1 MAPSIDPTD
10 RAGSVADRLFVIANP
25 TAAGGSVGESWR
37 DITSTIRSV
46 IGEFAWAVTKGPGH
60 ATELAREALRAGYEV
75 IGSLGGD
82 GTHNEVVNGFF
93 DGGQPVRE
101 GASLAI
107 LPFGTGGDLRK
118 TLGLSGELV
127 QSVLRLARGEPSPC
141 DVGHLRYVTHTGEQA
156 ERFFINITS
165 FGLGGLVD
173 QKVNESSKA
182 LGGKVS
188 FLLGSVRALA
198 EFQPRGIR
206 LTVDGQTSEVVI
218 NNVAVANGRY
228 FGGGMKIAPH
238 AALDDGLFDVV
249 ILRPQDFGELL
260 SNAVKLYEGRH
271 FESAA
276 VSLLRG
282 KEVVAEPINEAD
294 RILLDVDG
302 EALGRLP
309 AHFTVIP
316 EAIGLYRKPA

>member
-1 MAPSIDPTD
+1 V
-10 RAGSVADRLFVIANP
+10 GERLFVVANP
-25 TAAGGSVGESWR
+25 AAAGGSVGESWE
-37 DITSTIRSV
+37 DIASTIRSV
-46 IGEFAWAVTKGPGH
+46 LGPFAWALTERTGH
-60 ATELAREALRAGYEV
+60 ATELVRRALEQGYDV

-93 DGGQPVRE
+93 EGNKPIRE
-101 GASLAI
+101 GAALAI
-107 LPFGTGGDLRK
+107 LPFGTGGDFRK

-141 DVGHLRYVTHTGEQA
+141 DVGHLRFVTHGGQEA
-156 ERFFINITS
+156 ERTFINITS

-173 QKVNESSKA
+173 KKVNEGSKA

-188 FLLGSVRALA
+188 FLLGSVKALA
-198 EFQPRGIR
+198 EFVPRKVR
-206 LTVDGQTSEVVI
+206 LTVDGETSEVVV

-238 AALDDGLFDVV
+238 AELDDGLFDVV
-249 ILRPQDFGELL
+249 ILRPQEFGELL
-260 SNAVKLYEGRH
+260 SNAIKLYEGRH

-282 KEVVAEPINEAD
+282 KAVFAEPVKEGD

-309 AHFTVIP
+309 ATFTILP
-316 EAIGLYRKPA
+316 KAIQLYRTPG